1 MATPSVRRAWTR
13 ATRLALIAGFAAL
26 LLVPTLTADA
36 ASIRPAPP
44 SSSTVGADARWN
56 GVSIATAE
64 SQSHAFSIT
73 TNQRV
78 LTVFNYTI
86 SSGGPTISV
95 ARMQAIYFGSV
106 ISTDQVSTHTN
117 TTLVLGNTVGFAV
130 MNWTL
135 GTFTYLL
142 AGVYELTASLVSSTG
157 ATVWSLSFFIDA
169 TPVDRIASGL
179 IVFLLVLGLVE
190 LWSIATVGRSTR
202 RRGRK
207 AAAPPPKPWQHPAG
221 EEPAGV
227 PPAGETPP
235 AADTPPEGS
244 P

>member
-1 MATPSVRRAWTR
+1 MANPAVRRAWVR
-13 ATRLALIAGFAAL
+13 ASRLALIVGFAAL
-26 LLVPTLTADA
+26 LILPALTADA
-36 ASIRPAPP
+36 ATARPAVPSPP
-44 SSSTVGADARWN
+44 TVGAEARWN
-56 GVSIATAE
+56 GASITTAE
-64 SQSHAFSIT
+64 SQAHAFSIT

-86 SSGGPTISV
+86 SSGGPTITV

-117 TTLVLGNTVGFAV
+117 STLVLGKTVGFAV

-157 ATVWSLSFFIDA
+157 ATVWSLNFFIQA
-169 TPVDRIASGL
+169 TPVDHIASGL

-190 LWSIATVGRSTR
+190 LWSIATVGRSMR
-202 RRGRK
+202 RKGRK
-207 AAAPPPKPWQHPAG
+207 SATPPPKPWQHPAD
-221 EEPAGV
+221 EAPAASPTTGDA
-227 PPAGETPP
+227 PPATDAPTEV
-235 AADTPPEGS
+235 S